1 MKILSVKQINKVD
14 ELTIANEPVASI
26 DLMERAALAC
36 ERKLVKLLDRI
47 DKIFVISGKGNNGG
61 DGMAI
66 ARLLFERGFHVK
78 LLVIHYSQN
87 FSRDAKTNYDLFK
100 TKFPAEI
107 IDVKTLSDLKENIS
121 KNPVI
126 IDALFGSG
134 LNKPVVGLA
143 AEVIDHVNSVSS
155 KTISIDVPSGLFAD
169 SSSVN
174 NKSIIEAS
182 LVLTLQFPKLAFFM
196 PENGKYVNDF
206 DVVDIGLNAPA
217 IDEQATNNY
226 FITQENISSLI
237 KKRNKFDHKGTFG
250 HGLLIAGSKGKG
262 GAAIISAK
270 ACLRSG
276 TGLLTVHSVDSV
288 ISALTSVLPEAMS
301 SEDPSHD
308 NISSLP
314 AEIEKYDAV
323 AFGPGIGTHEDSQTT
338 LKNLVQ
344 NYTGK
349 LVIDA
354 DGLNILSENKTWLS
368 FMIPSTILTPHVK
381 EFERLAGNSGDGFE
395 RLKLLREFSIKYSCI
410 VILKGAYTS
419 IAMPDGNV
427 FFNSSGNPG
436 LAKGGSGDALTGII
450 LGLLSRGYNPPKAVL
465 IGTYIHGLAADICAK
480 KMSMESIL
488 ISDVIDQLPKAFRK
502 LEKFK

>member
-1 MKILSVKQINKVD
+1 
-14 ELTIANEPVASI
+14 
-26 DLMERAALAC
+26 
-36 ERKLVKLLDRI
+36 
-47 DKIFVISGKGNNGG
+47 
-61 DGMAI
+61 
-66 ARLLFERGFHVK
+66 
-78 LLVIHYSQN
+78 
-87 FSRDAKTNYDLFK
+87 
-100 TKFPAEI
+100 
-107 IDVKTLSDLKENIS
+107 
-121 KNPVI
+121 
-126 IDALFGSG
+126 
-134 LNKPVVGLA
+134 
-143 AEVIDHVNSVSS
+143 
-155 KTISIDVPSGLFAD
+155 
-169 SSSVN
+169 
-174 NKSIIEAS
+174 
-182 LVLTLQFPKLAFFM
+182 

-323 AFGPGIGTHEDSQTT
+323 AFGPGIGTHEDSQTI